1 MFCSSTGLILPYN
14 LRLSLTHSIKEVFL
28 FRANWELDIW
38 RHCLAILFSGRSSR
52 WVRNLRIFIKMV
64 DLRESL
70 HISFDYRVSRPKSL
84 ATRMLHA
91 LLQILEN

>member
-1 MFCSSTGLILPYN
+1 MY
-14 LRLSLTHSIKEVFL
+14 V
-28 FRANWELDIW
+28 
-38 RHCLAILFSGRSSR
+38 RHFVRHFEGAGAEHDVIAL
-52 WVRNLRIFIKMV
+52 RNLRIFIKMV